1 MSGSQTHV
9 HGAPNG
15 PGALAPRG
23 DKTWAPVS
31 GSQTHV
37 RGAPNPA
44 PSHPGETRPGLP
56 CQAARR
62 TSAGLQ
68 MGPAPSH
75 PGETRPGLPCQA
87 ARRTSAGLQTGPAP
101 SQELAS
107 WSREPLGAKSSP
119 MRPPPARELTLLSV
133 VGAGCQPDHSA
144 GTRAAG
150 GPRGSQVRGGHLLP
164 APGGAAP
171 PAVPQVSQ
179 PAGGPRPGSPCNPF
193 LSPRRRRA
201 EPAAEGRHCPGVSAS
216 LKVLASVRGCVPVP
230 EAVES

>member
-1 MSGSQTHV
+1 M
-9 HGAPNG
+9 
-15 PGALAPRG
+15 
-23 DKTWAPVS
+23 KTTCKCTSDNRTRVVC
-31 GSQTHV
+31 GE
-37 RGAPNPA
+37 
-44 PSHPGETRPGLP
+44 HPGEI
-56 CQAARR
+56 
-62 TSAGLQ
+62 
-68 MGPAPSH
+68 
-75 PGETRPGLPCQA
+75 RPGLPCQA